1 MKTNA
6 NCFKSLITLLSYAFY
21 FLCGCT
27 KEVIVNDVGSSIE
40 YQSKQIAPGII
51 VGDVYSTKNFAAF
64 TDIAYYNNA
73 WYIIFRA
80 GTKHIGGLNGQIKI
94 LKSSDAITWTV
105 QDIIENDSLD
115 LRDSK
120 FVIDST
126 NNTLY
131 LIYSGRKS
139 EAVGSRVYGF
149 ISSYNSNIESW
160 DKPQFITNDNVIG
173 EQFVFWR
180 LTYSKEKM
188 YCAAYRSPIL
198 GGYATDN
205 ICLFNSGNDFKT
217 YRTIGKLNL
226 GKSPSEATIRFDGNN
241 NMYFLIRR
249 EIANV
254 ALGYSTPADYTKVTF
269 IEDPLST
276 RLSSPNFLFYNNKL
290 LICGRDQDDLKF
302 KLFSYNLTTNK
313 VEKRFT
319 FPSGGE
325 TGYGGM
331 SFNPANKDELWI
343 SYYVINDHW
352 SYIKLI
358 KMNLKTFL

>member
-1 MKTNA
+1 M
-6 NCFKSLITLLSYAFY
+6 
-21 FLCGCT
+21 
-27 KEVIVNDVGSSIE
+27 
-40 YQSKQIAPGII
+40 
-51 VGDVYSTKNFAAF
+51 
-64 TDIAYYNNA
+64 
-73 WYIIFRA
+73 
-80 GTKHIGGLNGQIKI
+80 
-94 LKSSDAITWTV
+94 
-105 QDIIENDSLD
+105 
-115 LRDSK
+115 
-120 FVIDST
+120 
-126 NNTLY
+126 
-131 LIYSGRKS
+131 
-139 EAVGSRVYGF
+139 
-149 ISSYNSNIESW
+149 
-160 DKPQFITNDNVIG
+160 
-173 EQFVFWR
+173 
-180 LTYSKEKM
+180 
-188 YCAAYRSPIL
+188 
-198 GGYATDN
+198 
-205 ICLFNSGNDFKT
+205 
-217 YRTIGKLNL
+217 NL